1 MLTIAIVNEK
11 GGSGKTTTSV
21 NLAAALGAV
30 NQRVLLVDLDGQ
42 AAATRWLGV
51 EGDTR
56 FADALWRGEGL
67 EPLKDITPNVDL
79 APGHAK
85 LDSVAHDLRPTQG
98 GQLRK
103 LLREVEDDYDLCM
116 IDCPPS
122 LGNRLIGNALVAA
135 THAIVPVETSILAM
149 DCMQSLLETIQ
160 DVREGLGHE
169 IELMG
174 ILACRFDGRTNLSR
188 SVLGELHRAL
198 PGKVLNTIIRENVKL
213 RECPASGESIL
224 TYDPRSTGAQDYIY
238 LADEVV
244 SIIEGT
250 WEQQE
255 PGEDSKPRKKKSKAK
270 GKSKSKAAKAQP
282 ASSQTATAESADDAP
297 ADPKEPQADDEP
309 SSSETPAAESADE
322 PDDRS
327 PTPDEPK
334 PVATIEVPD
343 VAEEV
348 DWSTVSF
355 EDSDKPDDAADAPE
369 ATPADAPEI
378 KPAQAQW
385 NLDNAS
391 ASSEQD
397 EESDEESQETDD
409 ESADVSAEPD
419 HDDPV
424 VGTPAVEELSW
435 NLDGQTPSIDEQSDT
450 QPETTPEASAEQAD
464 ESSENLAW
472 DLNAETPASEQPTK
486 QPDPVAETQQD
497 DAATDDTPDESG
509 EDDLPWQLDSGT
521 SQAQQTQTVSALD
534 EAADNAPPADQAD
547 ESDSSDD
554 ELSFDATPANEPD
567 EPTSDFAPAAGD
579 ADDILAEASAPT
591 DVPTPAWPTAES
603 EFYRPI
609 LEAIASLGGSAKEEH
624 IIERIREIMDGKLND
639 VDLAPPADG
648 RSSQPVWQQ
657 TVQKAKR
664 LLTID
669 GLMKEQRFRRTWK
682 ITGRGKEAVA
692 NQQQE
697 RIYD

>member
-116 IDCPPS
+116 VDCPPS

-160 DVREGLGHE
+160 DVREGLGHD

-224 TYDPRSTGAQDYIY
+224 TYDPRSSGAQDYIY

-244 SIIEGT
+244 SIIDGT
-250 WEQQE
+250 WEPQE
-255 PGEDSKPRKKKSKAK
+255 PGEDAKPRKKKSKTK
-270 GKSKSKAAKAQP
+270 GKLKPKADKAHQP
-282 ASSQTATAESADDAP
+282 ATSDATADTSPDDEPAEVTEPHADDEWSITQAPAAPASDESADTP
-297 ADPKEPQADDEP
+297 ADA
-309 SSSETPAAESADE
+309 
-322 PDDRS
+322 
-327 PTPDEPK
+327 PDEPK
-334 PVATIEVPD
+334 PVATIDVPD
-343 VAEEV
+343 VAEDV
-348 DWSTVSF
+348 DWSTVNF
-355 EDSDKPDDAADAPE
+355 EESGDEADPQD
-369 ATPADAPEI
+369 ATPAEATEI
-378 KPAQAQW
+378 KPAQTQW
-385 NLDNAS
+385 NLDNESTPSDQA
-391 ASSEQD
+391 D
-397 EESDEESQETDD
+397 ESDEKSDQAAED
-409 ESADVSAEPD
+409 ESPDTSAEQED
-419 HDDPV
+419 HEPV

-435 NLDGQTPSIDEQSDT
+435 NLDGDTPSVVEVS
-450 QPETTPEASAEQAD
+450 ETTESA
-464 ESSENLAW
+464 ESSEQPADQTDDNDEKPSW
-472 DLNAETPASEQPTK
+472 DLNAETSAPESA
-486 QPDPVAETQQD
+486 DPVAETEND
-497 DAATDDTPDESG
+497 SAATEDTPDESS
-509 EDDLPWQLDSGT
+509 EDDQPWQLDSGA
-521 SQAQQTQTVSALD
+521 SQVDQSETVSALD
-534 EAADNAPPADQAD
+534 EAAEASQPVDQD
-547 ESDSSDD
+547 EESDTSDD
-554 ELSFDATPANEPD
+554 ELSF
-567 EPTSDFAPAAGD
+567 EPTPVGHTNEQPGDLAPAPAET
-579 ADDILAEASAPT
+579 DDILAEASPPT

-624 IIERIREIMDGKLND
+624 IMERIREIMDGKLND
-639 VDLAPPADG
+639 VDLAPPSDG
-648 RSSQPVWQQ
+648 RSTQPVWQQ

-669 GLMKEQRFRRTWK
+669 GLMREQRFRRTWK
-682 ITGRGKEAVA
+682 ITARGKEAVS

>member
-103 LLREVEDDYDLCM
+103 LLREVENDYDLCM

-255 PGEDSKPRKKKSKAK
+255 PGEDAKPRKKKSKAK
-270 GKSKSKAAKAQP
+270 GKSKSKAAKTQP
-282 ASSQTATAESADDAP
+282 ATAETVTAESADDAP
-297 ADPKEPQADDEP
+297 ADAEEQQPDDEW

-322 PDDRS
+322 PGDQS
-327 PTPDEPK
+327 PAPDEPK
-334 PVATIEVPD
+334 PVGTIEVPD

-348 DWSTVSF
+348 DWSTVNF
-355 EDSDKPDDAADAPE
+355 EDSGESDDAADTPE
-369 ATPADAPEI
+369 ITPADAPEI
-378 KPAQAQW
+378 KPAQTQW
-385 NLDNAS
+385 NLDNDS
-391 ASSEQD
+391 TSSEQTD
-397 EESDEESQETDD
+397 ESDEESQETDD
-409 ESADVSAEPD
+409 ESADVSAEQD

-435 NLDGQTPSIDEQSDT
+435 NLDGQTPSVAEQSDT
-450 QPETTPEASAEQAD
+450 QPETTPKASAEQSD

-472 DLNAETPASEQPTK
+472 DLNAETSASEQVTG
-486 QPDPVAETQQD
+486 QADPV
-497 DAATDDTPDESG
+497 ATDDTPDESG
-509 EDDLPWQLDSGT
+509 EDDLPWQPDSGS
-521 SQAQQTQTVSALD
+521 SQTQQTQTVSALD
-534 EAADNAPPADQAD
+534 EAADNTQPTDQAD
-547 ESDSSDD
+547 ESAPSDD
-554 ELSFDATPANEPD
+554 ELTFNATPAN
-567 EPTSDFAPAAGD
+567 EPTSDFAPGAGD
-579 ADDILAEASAPT
+579 ADDILAEASAPAE
-591 DVPTPAWPTAES
+591 VPTPAWPTAES

-648 RSSQPVWQQ
+648 RTSQPVWQQ
-657 TVQKAKR
+657 TVKKAKR

-669 GLMKEQRFRRTWK
+669 GLMKEQRFGRTWK
-682 ITGRGKEAVA
+682 ITARGKEAVA